1 MPSAPLPCHGRVG
14 RSPQISAWGEGGGIA
29 SAWQG
34 LALDVVLV
42 DPSCELYVSFSVV
55 WATLVFL
62 YFAVHSGI
70 WICPTFCRADSR
82 LDSPNMIFFQF
93 HHDHFQV
100 VIEYF
105 VEFRLYH
112 ELAKGVQSADKI
124 FELLYLKNF
133 VDS

>member
-1 MPSAPLPCHGRVG
+1 MRK
-14 RSPQISAWGEGGGIA
+14 GEMN
-29 SAWQG
+29 
-34 LALDVVLV
+34 VVLV

-62 YFAVHSGI
+62 ILCCPF
-70 WICPTFCRADSR
+70 WICRSDSR

-105 VEFRLYH
+105 VEFT
-112 ELAKGVQSADKI
+112 
-124 FELLYLKNF
+124 KN
-133 VDS
+133 